1 MLDIIVFAVVLAL
14 VIVVA
19 QFVGALLVM
28 KFFMSE
34 KFIKK
39 YSKMTMNVTKELME
53 EMEDYFA

>member
-19 QFVGALLVM
+19 QFVGALLMM

-39 YSKMTMNVTKELME
+39 YSKMSMSVTKELME

>member
-19 QFVGALLVM
+19 QFVGALLMM